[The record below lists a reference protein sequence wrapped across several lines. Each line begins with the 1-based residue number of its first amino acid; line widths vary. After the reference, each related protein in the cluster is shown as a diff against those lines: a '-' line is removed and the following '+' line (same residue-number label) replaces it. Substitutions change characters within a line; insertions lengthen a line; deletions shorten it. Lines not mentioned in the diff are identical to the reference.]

1 MDAATVITW
10 VAVLIGMAAGVIQVV
25 DYVQKVREK
34 RQAALSPPPSQVQQP
49 PAMLAP
55 TTIQEPPPPSLPRT
69 NLPAQPTPL
78 VGRTREIASIEDILR
93 RSDVRLVTLTGPGGV
108 GKSRLSIHVG
118 EDLLDDYADGVFF
131 VPLSSISD
139 PDLLVPTIA
148 HVLGVKEA
156 GAQPLINTL
165 KSYLRDKNLLLI
177 LDNFEQLVDAAPL
190 IAELLSSAPRVNM
203 LVTSQA
209 DLRLSGEREIPIS
222 PLDLPD
228 PERLPPLDA
237 LSSNEAVALFVQ
249 RAQAVKPD
257 FTLTS
262 ENAQAV
268 AEICVRLDGLP
279 LAIELAAAR
288 SKLLSPRAILDRLRT
303 SFDLLSSG
311 ASGRRDLPARQQTLQ
326 NAIAWSY
333 NLLTPDEQTLFRRL
347 SIFVGGCTL
356 DAAEVVA
363 GAVLTKDEGRTTNG
377 NTPNS
382 KLEVEDL
389 IESLLD
395 KSLLRE
401 TEQLAGEPRFWLLST
416 IRAYGLS
423 KLEERGEGLAIRKAH
438 AEYYLRLV
446 EEAEPQLI
454 GPQQVEWL
462 HRVEAE
468 HNNIRA
474 AIDWSKS
481 PEGDLSVGL
490 RISGALLWFWQ
501 TRGYLREGRERL
513 STLLDGSSELRVTS
527 YELDQDVQDQQLV
540 TRNSE
545 LVTMSKALVTAGR
558 LATLQGDY
566 TAARDLF
573 EENLEIQRTLGD
585 EGSISH
591 ALVALGSAVAGQGDY
606 ATAASLYEE
615 SLPALRASSKNP
627 YAPMALVGLGE
638 ARLAGGDYEQARPL
652 LDESLQIFREQGNKA
667 GEGFALYNLAHVA
680 LDSGDLDRAAT
691 LFRESLALRHELG
704 NRQSIALCLVG
715 LAEVAC
721 AQDDMERAATLLG
734 SAQTLLEATGTIM
747 GAHDQV
753 RYDGVLTTIRARL
766 GDSAWSTS
774 LNAGR
779 SMSLEDALTYAL
791 SSPTKDGR
799 RQTN

>member
-1 MDAATVITW
+1 MDTATVITW

-34 RQAALSPPPSQVQQP
+34 RQSALSPPPFPPQKSPAP
-49 PAMLAP
+49 PAPA
-55 TTIQEPPPPSLPRT
+55 TIQEPPSPTIPRT

-78 VGRTREIASIEDILR
+78 VGRTREVASIEDMLR

-118 EDLLDDYADGVFF
+118 EDLLSDYADGVFF
-131 VPLSSISD
+131 VSLASISD

-156 GAQPLINTL
+156 GAQPLIDTL

-190 IAELLSSAPRVNM
+190 IAELLSSAPKVNM

-222 PLDLPD
+222 PLELPD
-228 PERLPPLDA
+228 PERLPSLEA
-237 LSSNEAVALFVQ
+237 LSNNEAVALFLQ

-257 FTLTS
+257 FTLTL

-268 AEICVRLDGLP
+268 VEICVRLDGLP

-356 DAAEVVA
+356 DAAEAVV
-363 GAVLTKDEGRTTNG
+363 GAVPTNDDGRRTNSD
-377 NTPNS
+377 TPNPKS
-382 KLEVEDL
+382 EIRNPKLDVEDL
-389 IESLLD
+389 VESLLD

-401 TEQLAGEPRFWLLST
+401 AEQPVGEPRFWMLST
-416 IRAYGLS
+416 IRSYGLS
-423 KLEERGEGLAIRKAH
+423 MLEESGESLAIRKAH
-438 AEYYLRLV
+438 AEYYLHLV

-462 HRVEAE
+462 HRVEAD
-468 HNNIRA
+468 HGNIRA
-474 AIDWSKS
+474 ALDWSKS

-513 STLLDGSSELRVTS
+513 STLLDGSSEFSVLS
-527 YELDQDVQDQQLV
+527 FELEEEPQLK
-540 TRNSE
+540 TQNSK
-545 LVTMSKALVTAGR
+545 LKTMSKALVTAGR

-566 TAARDLF
+566 AAARDLF

-585 EGSISH
+585 AGSISH

-606 ATAASLYEE
+606 VTAASLYEE
-615 SLPALRASSKNP
+615 SLPALRASSKSP

-638 ARLAGGDYEQARPL
+638 ARLASGELEQARPL
-652 LDESLQIFREQGNKA
+652 LDESLQIFRQQGNKA

-680 LDSGDLDRAAT
+680 LDSGDLDGAAV
-691 LFRESLALRHELG
+691 LFQESLALRHELG
-704 NRQSIALCLVG
+704 NRQSIAHCLVG

-747 GAHDQV
+747 GAHDQA
-753 RYDGVLTTIRARL
+753 RYNGVLTTTRARL

-779 SMSLEDALTYAL
+779 AMSFDDALTYAL
-791 SSPTKDGR
+791 DDPS
-799 RQTN
+799 